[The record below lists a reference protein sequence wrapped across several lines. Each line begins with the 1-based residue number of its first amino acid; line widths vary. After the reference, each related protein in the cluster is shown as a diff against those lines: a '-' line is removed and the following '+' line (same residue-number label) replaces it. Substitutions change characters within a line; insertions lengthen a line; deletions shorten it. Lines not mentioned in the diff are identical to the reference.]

1 MIGSVT
7 ERLAPS
13 SNYMVNGTNGTESVD
28 TAARDAYRV
37 QIACALSVLT
47 GLFQVCVFNFSGD
60 CLGLL
65 SGDKKTLPEL
75 SPHPHLRSFWVW

>member
-13 SNYMVNGTNGTESVD
+13 SNYIINGTNGTESVD

-47 GLFQVCVFNFSGD
+47 GLFQVCVFDFSRD
-60 CLGLL
+60 C
-65 SGDKKTLPEL
+65 SSVIK
-75 SPHPHLRSFWVW
+75 